1 MAERILII
9 DDTRVIRDFLI
20 EVLSDAGY
28 EVDSA
33 ENGKAGFEMARHNNY
48 RLIFCDVH
56 MPVMNG
62 LQAVMEI
69 KKVKPEIPII
79 MTDSMPGKTAEQA
92 AQAGAIGCLAKPFDL
107 NELKAMIGSVLNK
120 ERIPSLK

>member
-9 DDTRVIRDFLI
+9 DDTPVIREFLI
-20 EVLSDAGY
+20 EVLEDAGF

-33 ENGKAGFEMARHNNY
+33 ENGKKGYEMASRNDY

-56 MPVMNG
+56 MPIMNG

-69 KKVKPEIPII
+69 KKIKPEIPII

-107 NELKAMIGSVLNK
+107 NELKSMIGIVLK
-120 ERIPSLK
+120 KDRVSSLK